1 MSTTAA
7 PEDRTRPRPERAI
20 EARRRQATT
29 KLASVHKALK
39 VLGRT
44 GAPITRAAVSQL
56 AGVSR
61 SFTYENEQA
70 RSAIAAAQQ
79 RTHARAAV
87 RVETMTAQ
95 EEASWR
101 ERALNA
107 EEEVRKLRHE
117 VATQRRLV
125 GDLMGQLREPDGT
138 WIEHD
143 RARLRRENEQVL
155 AERNQLLRER
165 DDVQRRLDGAR
176 ANVSRLNERRVTELF
191 PNGPGRTRP

>member
-20 EARRRQATT
+20 EARRRQATA

-39 VLGRT
+39 VLGRA

-70 RSAIAAAQQ
+70 RSAVAAPQQ
-79 RTHARAAV
+79 RTQARAEV
-87 RVETMTAQ
+87 RVETLTAQ
-95 EEASWR
+95 QESSWR

-117 VATQRRLV
+117 VTTERRLV

-138 WIEHD
+138 WLEHD
-143 RARLRRENEQVL
+143 RDRLRRENEQVL

-191 PNGPGRTRP
+191 PNGPGRTKP